1 MAPFNL
7 TNISE
12 AASKAGFGD
21 SLDLGID
28 ASKWLNRSRGT
39 ESQSNATKEAI
50 KNSYQYPIQAIG
62 NNQDYLLVRVF
73 ERRPPISSF
82 TAFDLP
88 RRLDNFVDTNG
99 NPIPNT
105 WSAAQAM
112 SQMDDRFRD
121 KGILGQKND
130 TGMTVDE
137 ILKKD
142 MKYIYLPI
150 PQTVSDSLAVDYA
163 QDTLNPLQSLGMEL
177 AQQLIEDPGK
187 AINTG
192 AEALAMLKAGGL
204 AQIANGK
211 TEKLISSALS
221 GVAINQLGANV
232 NPMSLITRASGQILQ
247 SNLELLFSGVALR
260 SFPFTFD
267 FLPRSKTEADE
278 VKGIIR
284 VLKRAVVPKN
294 GRQAVF
300 INSPSHFHF
309 QYYSGMKKHP
319 FLNQFKVGVLSELT
333 VNYNGAGPYS
343 TYWDGTP
350 THIQVTC
357 MYKEVSPI
365 YQEDYDAIPPEEG
378 VGY

>member
-12 AASKAGFGD
+12 AANQAGFGD
-21 SLDLGID
+21 SLDLGLD
-28 ASKWLNRSRGT
+28 ASKWLNRSRST

-73 ERRPPISSF
+73 ERRPKMKTF
-82 TAFDLP
+82 DAFELP
-88 RRLDNFVDTNG
+88 RRVDNVKYADGSPVNANVYTEATAMTQMHDRFENMSGTNG
-99 NPIPNT
+99 E
-105 WSAAQAM
+105 
-112 SQMDDRFRD
+112 D
-121 KGILGQKND
+121 
-130 TGMTVDE
+130 
-137 ILKKD
+137 LKKD

-150 PQTVSDSLAVDYA
+150 PQSVSDSLAVSYA
-163 QDTLNPLQSLGMEL
+163 EDTLNPLQALGLDL
-177 AQQLIEDPGK
+177 AEK
-187 AINTG
+187 AISGGLG
-192 AEALAMLKAGGL
+192 AVGDVGAQALDMLKGGGL
-204 AQIANGK
+204 NVGPRE
-211 TEKLISSALS
+211 EKVISQALS
-221 GVAINQLGANV
+221 GYAINQLGANV
-232 NPMSLITRASGQILQ
+232 NPMSMITRASGQILQ

-319 FLNQFKVGVLSELT
+319 FLNQFKVGVLSELS
-333 VNYNGAGPYS
+333 VNYNGAGAYS

-357 MYKEVSPI
+357 VYKEVSPI